1 MWRCAQGCDAVI
13 PVKDIILVVEDKDSM
28 AAMINR
34 TLSAEGYEVVLAN
47 NGDDAVKAFIQGRFD
62 LVLTDLKLPGRD
74 GLEVL
79 KLIRKDNPMIPVIV
93 MTAFGSIEVAVE
105 AMKMGASDFITKPF
119 DVDHLILI
127 IRRALEHQR
136 LFRENLLLR
145 EEYSSKY
152 RMPVII
158 GKSGAIQEVVQKI
171 QKVSQGKT
179 TVLLLGESGTGKELF
194 ARALHFLSPRRDYPF
209 VPINCAAIPRE
220 LLESE
225 FFGYERGAFTGADA
239 VKMGK
244 FELADR
250 GTVFLDEIG
259 ELDVSLQAKLLRVLQ
274 EGEIER
280 VGGVKQMRVDVR
292 VVAASNK
299 NLEEEVRAGRFRED
313 LYYRLSVFP
322 VHLPPLRDRREDIR
336 GLVDFFLK
344 KYSSE
349 MNKPAID
356 ISADALRA
364 LTEYSWKGNIRELQ
378 NSIERAV
385 ILCEG
390 AVIRDE
396 HISLSSLG
404 AEASRVERIP
414 MNGTLEQASKEAQRI
429 AETMRIRQVLG
440 EVRWN
445 KTRAAEILGVSYK
458 TLLTKIKEYGLEL
471 DS

>member
-1 MWRCAQGCDAVI
+1 MTSA
-13 PVKDIILVVEDKDSM
+13 KDIILVAEDKDSM
-28 AAMINR
+28 AAMIAR
-34 TLSAEGYEVVLAN
+34 TLAEEGYEVVLAS
-47 NGDDAVKAFIQGRFD
+47 NGDEAVKTFVRGRFD

-79 KLIRKDNPMIPVIV
+79 KQIRKDNPMIPVIV

-127 IRRALEHQR
+127 IRKALEHQR

-145 EEYSSKY
+145 EEFSSKY

-158 GKSGAIQEVVQKI
+158 GKSRAIQEVVQKI

-225 FFGYERGAFTGADA
+225 FFGHERGAFTGADS

-244 FELADR
+244 FELGDR

-259 ELDVSLQAKLLRVLQ
+259 ELDISLQAKILRVLQ
-274 EGEIER
+274 EGEMER
-280 VGGVKQMRVDVR
+280 IGGVKQMRVDVR

-299 NLEEEVRAGRFRED
+299 DLEEEVRTGRFRED

-322 VHLPPLRDRREDIR
+322 VYLPPLRDRREDIK

-349 MNKPAID
+349 MNRPAID
-356 ISADALRA
+356 ISEGALRS
-364 LTEYSWKGNIRELQ
+364 LMQYSWKGNIRELQ

-390 AVIRDE
+390 TVIGEE
-396 HISLSSLG
+396 HISLSRLG
-404 AEASRVERIP
+404 ASAPGIEHIQMS
-414 MNGTLEQASKEAQRI
+414 GTLEQIAKEAQRV
-429 AETMRIRQVLG
+429 AETMRIKQVLG

-445 KTRAAEILGVSYK
+445 KTRAAEVLGVSYK